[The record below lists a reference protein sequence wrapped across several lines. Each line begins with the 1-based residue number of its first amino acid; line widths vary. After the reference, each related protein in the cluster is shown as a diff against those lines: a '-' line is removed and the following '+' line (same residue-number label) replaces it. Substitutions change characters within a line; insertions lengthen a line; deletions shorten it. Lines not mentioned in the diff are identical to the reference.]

1 MDRLGTLKHSSIW
14 KIVSCSDPLC
24 NGIFSGILFCTAT
37 VWSDALWDE
46 TGPCNNSDKLR
57 ARCDCERQTTGNQ
70 ENDILADPFR
80 CPTRNSNLKS
90 SSVKSGTLS
99 IVVEDPC
106 FQSILPSH
114 SLSLPWLQRPTNLAW
129 VAGAKKKQFSGS
141 KKLFYP
147 HCCYETQTSPA
158 LKKKTWSKNMFFFLQ
173 CSYETHASPALQKKH
188 QGLNQ
193 CFFLRCCYE
202 TQTSP
207 TLKKQQALKTCLF
220 VCLLSNLPTSPRY
233 LALARSKLRRCIRY
247 ITKNALRI

>member
-141 KKLFYP
+141 KKWFYP

-158 LKKKTWSKNMFFFLQ
+158 LKKKHGLKTCFFSAVLLWNSCKPGFAKKTSGSKSMFFSALLLWNSDKPNFEKTTSSKNMFIRMSLVKSANFTSLPRFSSLQ
-173 CSYETHASPALQKKH
+173 IAQMHTIY
-188 QGLNQ
+188 N
-193 CFFLRCCYE
+193 
-202 TQTSP
+202 
-207 TLKKQQALKTCLF
+207 
-220 VCLLSNLPTSPRY
+220 
-233 LALARSKLRRCIRY
+233 
-247 ITKNALRI
+247 